1 MCVMCTITIACEV
14 RIISIFY
21 YNKMPN
27 ERACPVLNIVSHSYA
42 IDVQWVFCE
51 NSYRGGGSM
60 THDRGA
66 GEERA
71 EVTAV

>member
-1 MCVMCTITIACEV
+1 
-14 RIISIFY
+14 
-21 YNKMPN
+21 MPN